1 MRAIVH
7 HAYGTADVLHLEHI
21 ERPAITP
28 DEVLIRV
35 RAAGVNHADWVYT
48 SGRPLIA
55 RLAFGLR
62 KPKQPVRGRDVAG
75 VVEAVGANVTRF
87 RPNDAVFGEVD
98 AGSFA
103 EYTAAPENQL
113 ALKPATLTFEQAA
126 VVPVSARTA
135 LQGLRD
141 TGRLRSGQSVLI
153 NGASGGV
160 GTFAVQIAKAL
171 GAEVT
176 GVCSRRNAE
185 LVRSLG
191 ADQVIDYT
199 REDFTRSGRRYDLI
213 LDSIGNHSLIDLRR
227 AITPTGTLVLS
238 SGTGGRV
245 LGPMGRIIRARLT
258 SLFVGQT
265 LTTGMLARSTET
277 LDELRELID
286 SGAVTPV
293 LERTYPLSETAD
305 ALRHF
310 TEAHAR
316 AKIAITV
323 SSSADAAE

>member
-1 MRAIVH
+1 
-7 HAYGTADVLHLEHI
+7 
-21 ERPAITP
+21 
-28 DEVLIRV
+28 
-35 RAAGVNHADWVYT
+35 
-48 SGRPLIA
+48 
-55 RLAFGLR
+55 
-62 KPKQPVRGRDVAG
+62 
-75 VVEAVGANVTRF
+75 
-87 RPNDAVFGEVD
+87 
-98 AGSFA
+98 
-103 EYTAAPENQL
+103 
-113 ALKPATLTFEQAA
+113 
-126 VVPVSARTA
+126 
-135 LQGLRD
+135 
-141 TGRLRSGQSVLI
+141 LI

-199 REDFTRSGRRYDLI
+199 REDFTRSGI

-245 LGPMGRIIRARLT
+245 LGPMGRIIRARLM